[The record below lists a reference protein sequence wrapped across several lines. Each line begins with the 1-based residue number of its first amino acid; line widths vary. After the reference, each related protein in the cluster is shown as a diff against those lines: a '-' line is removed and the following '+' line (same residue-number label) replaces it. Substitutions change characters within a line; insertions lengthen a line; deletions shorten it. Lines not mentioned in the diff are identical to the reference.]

1 MPAVPMGRLD
11 FTKHFASGT
20 PRLYQGF
27 KNSPSRTPHPELNW
41 QGVTNQAAHRHGHRG
56 WLLLMQLNPAFLSD
70 ARILAAYIIFFA
82 SYFVFALGK
91 FPGLKID
98 RPGAAIIG
106 AVLMVAFRIMN
117 AQEALRAV
125 DFTTIVLLFS
135 MMLIV
140 GNLHL
145 GGFFEWV
152 IENVFLRLSAHQLLV
167 AVIFTSGILSA
178 FLVNDIVCLVMTPFV
193 VKLTDRLGLKPVPYL
208 LALATSSNIGS
219 VATITGNPQN
229 MLIGSVSHISYLNFL
244 FHLAPIAVIG
254 LFLDWGLVYW
264 MYLRSQHEGETNIT
278 TVAEFQPHRPRMKP
292 VLVLAAVLVGFLSGA
307 PAAMVAAVGAAAL
320 LITRTME
327 PRLIY
332 DEVDWGL
339 LVFFIGLFVIVGG
352 AERAGLT
359 ENFLRPFAAWNLHRV
374 WIYAAVSALLSNI
387 VSNVPAVVLLKSL
400 VRGFPDPRTGW
411 LALAMS
417 STLAGNL
424 TITGS
429 VANIIVV
436 ERARPDVHIGFREY
450 FRLGL
455 PLTVIT
461 LVLGVAWLT
470 WVR

>member
-1 MPAVPMGRLD
+1 
-11 FTKHFASGT
+11 
-20 PRLYQGF
+20 
-27 KNSPSRTPHPELNW
+27 
-41 QGVTNQAAHRHGHRG
+41 
-56 WLLLMQLNPAFLSD
+56 MQLSPAILSD

-106 AVLMVAFRIMN
+106 AVLMVAFRIMST
-117 AQEALRAV
+117 QEALRAI
-125 DFTTIVLLFS
+125 DFATIVLLFS

-140 GNLHL
+140 ANLHL

-152 IENVFLRLSAHQLLV
+152 AESVVLRLSAHRLLP

-193 VKLTDRLGLKPVPYL
+193 LRLTRRLGLNPIPYL
-208 LALATSSNIGS
+208 LAVATASNIGS

-229 MLIGSVSHISYLNFL
+229 MLIGSVSHISYRNFL
-244 FHLAPIAVIG
+244 VHLGPIALAG
-254 LFLDWGLVYW
+254 LFIDWALMHW
-264 MYLRSQHEGETNIT
+264 LYLRGATISTERE
-278 TVAEFQPHRPRMKP
+278 VAAAPELERHPPRVKP
-292 VLVLAAVLVGFLSGA
+292 VIVLAAVLAGFLVGA
-307 PAAMVAAVGAAAL
+307 PPAMMAALGAAVL

-327 PRLIY
+327 RRRVY

-339 LVFFIGLFVIVGG
+339 LVFFIGLFIIVGG
-352 AERAGLT
+352 AQRAGLT
-359 ENFLRPFAAWNLHRV
+359 ETLLRPFNDWNLHRIWSFSIV
-374 WIYAAVSALLSNI
+374 TALLSNV
-387 VSNVPAVVLLKSL
+387 VSNVPAVMLLKSL
-400 VRGFPDPRTGW
+400 VPAFADPHTGW

-417 STLAGNL
+417 STLGGNL

-436 ERARPDVHIGFREY
+436 ERARPEVHIGFREY

-455 PLTVIT
+455 PLTAIT
-461 LVLGVAWLT
+461 LLWGIAWLT
-470 WVR
+470 WIH